1 MEWQS
6 FAKMLIY
13 IFFQMAFGEG
23 FFKKNCGWGNTPGL
37 SFFWRPPVVVEQ
49 NYPPVHPVMIPG
61 RSLEVHPVRVAIF
74 RKKIILIHSKTIK
87 WRNCWLSYGLPC
99 QSKQHFSQ
107 RFLEGKWK
115 ELFSLV
121 KAILWEICEKSWR
134 NSFSHF
140 VGQIGSRAI
149 WELDAKWGR
158 GTFKILTQLG
168 DIFSRYSTNWEIFSR
183 Y

>member
-61 RSLEVHPVRVAIF
+61 RSLEVYPVRVAIF
-74 RKKIILIHSKTIK
+74 RKNFILIHSKTIK

-107 RFLEGKWK
+107 RFFRRKMKRVIFISESN
-115 ELFSLV
+115 SLRN
-121 KAILWEICEKSWR
+121 LWEKLKKFFFPLCRPDWQQG
-134 NSFSHF
+134 H
-140 VGQIGSRAI
+140 
-149 WELDAKWGR
+149 L
-158 GTFKILTQLG
+158 GT
-168 DIFSRYSTNWEIFSR
+168 RR
-183 Y
+183 